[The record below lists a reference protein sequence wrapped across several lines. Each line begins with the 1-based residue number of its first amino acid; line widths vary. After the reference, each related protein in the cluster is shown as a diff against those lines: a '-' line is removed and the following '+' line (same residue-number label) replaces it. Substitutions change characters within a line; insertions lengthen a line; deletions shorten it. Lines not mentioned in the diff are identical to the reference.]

1 MGFLLVDVVWSPLSS
16 QKKSLL
22 SPLKLMHMGRPAGRP
37 YQTGFDDPDDRMKVV
52 GHHYKLIQLYFLA
65 DD

>member
-37 YQTGFDDPDDRMKVV
+37 YQGERQAENLDNDLEKIT
-52 GHHYKLIQLYFLA
+52 I
-65 DD
+65 